1 MQKKL
6 KPTILRRNPQ
16 RLIKLL
22 VYSRQMKNLFLFV
35 FLSVFSVSTYPDY
48 KSDQATSIV
57 DVDGV
62 SIAYTTAGEEE
73 SPSVLMIMG
82 LMASHRVWPEEIVNG
97 FVDAGYR
104 VVLFDNRD
112 TGDSD
117 RLDRLGEPKLWWKF
131 LVNSLGFEVNAPY
144 TLLDMAEDGIAVLDV
159 LEIQSAHIVGA
170 SMGGMI
176 AQTIASE
183 YPERTKSL
191 VSIMSTTGAK
201 HLPEMT
207 NETEGNFRNFGDGNF
222 GEINVEQ
229 MRSYGFYPESM
240 PRQLTAI
247 FHAGD
252 RSEQVKNI
260 NVKTLVQHGANDPL
274 LPPDHGRH
282 TAELIEGSKLVI
294 YEGMGHNLPPEV
306 LPTVISDMLDFFGE
320 T

>member
-1 MQKKL
+1 
-6 KPTILRRNPQ
+6 
-16 RLIKLL
+16 
-22 VYSRQMKNLFLFV
+22 
-35 FLSVFSVSTYPDY
+35 
-48 KSDQATSIV
+48 
-57 DVDGV
+57 
-62 SIAYTTAGEEE
+62 
-73 SPSVLMIMG
+73 
-82 LMASHRVWPEEIVNG
+82 MASHRVWPEEIVNE
-97 FVDAGYR
+97 FVNAGYR

-117 RLDRLGEPKLWWKF
+117 RLDRLGKPRLWWKF

-144 TLLDMAEDGIAVLDV
+144 TLLDMAEDGIAILDV

-222 GEINVEQ
+222 GEIDVDQ

-306 LPTVISDMLDFFGE
+306 LPTVISDMLDFFRE

>member
-35 FLSVFSVSTYPDY
+35 FLLVFSISTYPDY

>member
-1 MQKKL
+1 
-6 KPTILRRNPQ
+6 
-16 RLIKLL
+16 
-22 VYSRQMKNLFLFV
+22 MKSLFLFV
-35 FLSVFSVSTYPDY
+35 FLSVFSVSTFSEY
-48 KSDQATSIV
+48 KSDQGTAIV
-57 DVDGV
+57 DVNGV
-62 SIAYTTAGEEE
+62 SIAYTTAGEEG
-73 SPSVLMIMG
+73 SPSVLMVMG
-82 LMASHRVWPEEIVNG
+82 LMASHRVWPEEIVNE
-97 FVDAGYR
+97 FVNAGYR

-117 RLDRLGEPKLWWKF
+117 RLDRLGKPRLWWKF
-131 LVNSLGFEVNAPY
+131 LVNSIGFGVNAPY
-144 TLLDMAEDGIAVLDV
+144 TLLDMAEDGIGILDA

-183 YPERTKSL
+183 YPDRTKSL
-191 VSIMSTTGAK
+191 VSIMSTTGAR

-207 NETEGNFRNFGDGNF
+207 NETEGNFRNFGEGNF
-222 GEINVEQ
+222 GEIDVEQ
-229 MRSYGFYPESM
+229 MHSYGFYPESM

-260 NVKTLVQHGANDPL
+260 NVKTLVQHGVNDPL

-294 YEGMGHNLPPEV
+294 YEGMGHDLPPEV
-306 LPTVISDMLDFFGE
+306 LPTIISDMLDFFGE

>member
-22 VYSRQMKNLFLFV
+22 VYSRQMKNLILFV